1 MLLTCPSCSTKY
13 QVPDGS
19 IPPDGR
25 KVRCT
30 SCAHVWHQGPE
41 EETFDLVLE
50 EAPPE
55 EQVEVEP
62 QPEPKPEPEPVL
74 SGDEPRKFKRPETPE
89 TLIQRKP
96 KKKRGILRGFTWL
109 LLLLLLGA
117 VGAGAIVFRQKIIDY
132 LPENA
137 KYQAA
142 DIYDMMG
149 LPFKLPGYGLKIDVT
164 KSSRQSRDDVPVL
177 VIEGKVTNVSRRT
190 RNLPRIRA
198 SLRDKTDKELQ
209 SWLFKLKEATLEP
222 DGTAT
227 FTTSIDN
234 PKPNA
239 RKLGLN
245 FEGAQ

>member
-1 MLLTCPSCSTKY
+1 MLLTCPTCSTKY

-19 IPPDGR
+19 IPAEGR

-30 SCAHVWHQGPE
+30 SCSNVWHQKPE
-41 EETFDLVLE
+41 EEAFDLVLE

-55 EQVEVEP
+55 EQVQVEAAP
-62 QPEPKPEPEPVL
+62 QPEPEPEPVV
-74 SGDEPRKFKRPETPE
+74 SEDEPRKFKRPDAPE

-96 KKKRGILRGFTWL
+96 KKKRGFLRGFTWI

-117 VGAGAIVFRQKIIDY
+117 VGAGAIVFRQQIIDR

-142 DIYDMMG
+142 DLYDMAG
-149 LPFKLPGYGLKIDVT
+149 LSFRLPGYGLKIDVT

-177 VIEGKVTNVSRRT
+177 VIEGKVTNVSKRT
-190 RNLPRIRA
+190 RDVPRIRA
-198 SLRDKTDKELQ
+198 SLKDKDDKELQ
-209 SWLFKLKEATLEP
+209 SWLFKLKEATLDP
-222 DGTAT
+222 DAT
-227 FTTSIDN
+227 VTFKTSIDN
-234 PKPNA
+234 PKPDA

-245 FEGAQ
+245 FEGAK